1 LLLLEKGYKVNN
13 ITPSLPTNSIESYLN
28 KVRSTRCQ
36 ERKHKF
42 HVLYLEYMNIYPPVE
57 QRFSPFEFYS
67 LMRKNNPIAFDE
79 GNKQWGLYRYSDIEK
94 ILRDPIKF
102 SSKFGPFQVP
112 QEYQENLNRPSLL
125 NSDPPYHR
133 KLRSIVDTLFVPIE
147 ISKLEPR
154 IENIANT
161 LIDNIIEKGNNNT
174 MDLVTDFAYP
184 LPATVIAELLGV
196 PSEDQDTFR
205 KWADDIVSL
214 EITNESDIDS
224 IRKADKT
231 VVDMDAYFSKLIE
244 KKKKIPTNDLIS
256 HIIRAQVD
264 GHSLSE
270 KEILS
275 FCSLLLNA
283 GHVTTVNLIG
293 NLVFSLLENPQEFK
307 RLQENQNSL
316 IKPAIEET
324 LRYRSPVQ
332 FLFRIANADVTLSG
346 SGVGDKVEQK
356 IQKGQGITLFL
367 GSANH
372 DESVFTDP
380 ERFDITRKNLRH
392 LGFGNGIHF
401 CLGAPLA
408 RLEAQIALRVILE
421 RFENLQFNFDNSD
434 RQNLYTK
441 VSPLKSSFLLGLSH
455 LPLCFQ
461 PKNR

>member
-1 LLLLEKGYKVNN
+1 
-13 ITPSLPTNSIESYLN
+13 
-28 KVRSTRCQ
+28 
-36 ERKHKF
+36 
-42 HVLYLEYMNIYPPVE
+42 
-57 QRFSPFEFYS
+57 
-67 LMRKNNPIAFDE
+67 MRKNNPIVFDE
-79 GNKQWGLYRYSDIEK
+79 RHEQWGIYRYSDIEK

-102 SSKFGPFQVP
+102 SSKSGPFQVP
-112 QEYQENLNRPSLL
+112 QEYQKNLNRPTLL

-147 ISKLEPR
+147 ISKLETR
-154 IENIANT
+154 IENIANE
-161 LIDNIIEKGNNNT
+161 LIDNIIEESNAT
-174 MDLVTDFAYP
+174 IDLITDFAYP

-205 KWADDIVSL
+205 QWADNIASL
-214 EITNESDIDS
+214 ELISDSDIDS

-231 VVDMDAYFSKLIE
+231 MADMDNYFSKLIE
-244 KKKKIPTNDLIS
+244 KKKKISTNDLIS
-256 HIIRAQVD
+256 HIVRAKVD

-270 KEILS
+270 KEIFS

-283 GHVTTVNLIG
+283 GHITTVNLIG

-307 RLQENQNSL
+307 QLQENQNSL

-332 FLFRIANADVTLSG
+332 FLFRIANADVSLSEVRKDG
-346 SGVGDKVEQK
+346 EERRVQK
-356 IQKGQGITLFL
+356 QEKIKKGQRTILFL

-380 ERFDITRKNLRH
+380 ERFDINRKNLRH
-392 LGFGNGIHF
+392 LGFGTGIHF

-408 RLEAQIALRVILE
+408 RLEAQIALKIILE
-421 RFENLQFNFDNSD
+421 RFESLQFNFDYSD
-434 RQNLYTK
+434 RQDLYTK
-441 VSPLKSSFLLGLSH
+441 VSSLKSSFLLGLSH
-455 LPLCFQ
+455 LPLRFQ